1 MDREIVVKS
10 LVKRFGKTVALE
22 NVSFA
27 SKSGINM
34 ILGPNGAGKSTL
46 LRCISGL
53 YSPDRGKISVQGL
66 NPYDNTE
73 LRRKITY
80 LADNYGLYDF
90 LTIRQNL
97 SFFGRFY
104 GLGSEESVRK
114 VKGLLKELDL
124 SERLDSKVETLSRGM
139 KQKAAFCRTMLNDA
153 DVLLLDEPTAFLDVK
168 SGETIRTLLQELAAE
183 KKTILFVTQKL
194 DEVVRFNSRILII
207 RKGKIMKDVEMGTLY
222 KSIFKN
228 AIVTIRVARPISD
241 KLMASLRRAVKTNE
255 ANPTSVSIKVSD
267 YKQIN
272 EAASTL
278 IDGGAYV
285 VSIDYLEPALDRLMF
300 GGKNAD

>member
-1 MDREIVVKS
+1 
-10 LVKRFGKTVALE
+10 VKRFGKTVALE

-27 SKSGINM
+27 SKSEINM

-46 LRCISGL
+46 LRCIAGL
-53 YSPDRGKISVQGL
+53 YSPDHGDVSVQGL
-66 NPYDNTE
+66 NPYESTE
-73 LRRKITY
+73 VRRNISY

-104 GLGSEESVRK
+104 GLGSEQSVRK
-114 VKGLLKELDL
+114 VRGLLKELDL
-124 SERLDSKVETLSRGM
+124 GDRLDAKVETLSRGM

-168 SGETIRTLLQELAAE
+168 SSEAIRSLLQELAAE
-183 KKTILFVTQKL
+183 KRTILFVTQKL

-207 RKGKIMKDVEMGTLY
+207 RKGRIVKDVEMGALY

-228 AIVTIRVARPISD
+228 AVVTIRVAKPISD
-241 KLMASLRRAVKTNE
+241 RLMASLHRAVKTNG
-255 ANPTSVSIKVSD
+255 ANPTSVTIRVSD

-272 EAASTL
+272 ETVSRL
-278 IDGGAYV
+278 IEGGAYV
-285 VSIDYLEPALDRLMF
+285 ISIDYIEPALDKLMF